1 MHGSKK
7 VPKEVICLHCIVLQR
22 ETFLPRLCSILADF
36 LSGLYARLV
45 NVFSAPKD
53 IAFTR

>member
-7 VPKEVICLHCIVLQR
+7 APKEVICLHCIVLQR

-36 LSGLYARLV
+36 FSGLYARLV